1 VKPAFARHDKV
12 THTGKRG
19 RVEGF
24 DDVTGMF
31 TITFAN
37 GHVTAALGVDLELAE
52 AFKPRAPK
60 PAARA

>member
-1 VKPAFARHDKV
+1 VKRDFERGARVRH
-12 THTGKRG
+12 GGQRG

-31 TITFAN
+31 TITLAN

-52 AFKPRAPK
+52 VFKPRPAK
-60 PAARA
+60 PSRA